1 MEWSQVLQDKSLA
14 DLPYKI
20 ELNEWG
26 KIEMSPASN
35 LHGILQSRI
44 VSLMNERMPGG
55 EAFVECSVLTAKNV
69 KVADVAWGS
78 PAFFE
83 ANGFETPYKAAPEI
97 CVEVVSPSNSA
108 EELMIKKALYF
119 EKGAREFWICGEDGR
134 MKFFSLAGEIEASAL
149 CPGFPRNI
157 RAGQG
162 GG

>member
-44 VSLMNERMPGG
+44 VYLMNEMMPDG
-55 EAFVECSVLTAKNV
+55 EAFVECSVLTTKNV

-78 PAFFE
+78 SAFFE
-83 ANGFETPYKAAPEI
+83 ANGFETPYKVAPEI
-97 CVEVVSPSNSA
+97 CVEVVSPGNSA
-108 EELMIKKALYF
+108 EELMMKKGLYF

-134 MKFFSLAGEIEASAL
+134 MKFFSQAGEMETSAL
-149 CPGFPRNI
+149 CPGFPKKI

-162 GG
+162 GV